1 MTDVFRAT
9 IDKIPIDVDVDA
21 GQLNFLGI
29 PSVLFWL
36 KPSLYPMLAALVQEA
51 GPDLARLLIASEA
64 SKGTDEDYHLMV
76 TQLGKTFTEG
86 FLAWGRG
93 VGVAGWGA
101 FELPMLNTEKKEALV
116 RVRNAWELRAQADA
130 KVQWGCP
137 FLQGKIIGIFNHAL
151 GCNCWA
157 DEAILDAEQGI
168 VEFRVFAA
176 EMTIQGEIQR
186 LREQQLERKRAELA
200 QLEQELHTKQQT
212 ILQLST
218 PVVRLW
224 DGILLLPLVGHIDGH
239 RAVQLMD
246 SLLQAVSENRAAE
259 VIIDITGVPLV
270 DTAVANTLIKTI
282 RAARLLG
289 VECTLV
295 GISAEVAQ
303 TLVHLG
309 ADLSTVRTQSS
320 LEVGLTHALARQKF
334 QLVRLGERAGK
345 GGAGTLG
352 VLGGRT
358 KPGPTNPR

>member
-1 MTDVFRAT
+1 MADVFRT
-9 IDKIPIDVDVDA
+9 TVGNIPLEFDLDA
-21 GQLNFLGI
+21 GQLSFLGI

-36 KPSLYPMLAALVQEA
+36 NPSLYRMLTPLVQES
-51 GPDLARLLIASEA
+51 GVELARLLIAHES
-64 SKGTDEDYHLMV
+64 SKGTDEDYNVMV
-76 TQLGKTFTEG
+76 TQLGKTFSEG

-101 FELPMLNTEKKEALV
+101 FELPLLDITKKEALV
-116 RVRNAWELRAQADA
+116 RVRNAWELRAQRDGA
-130 KVQWGCP
+130 VRWGCP

-151 GCNCWA
+151 ASNCWA
-157 DEAILDAEQGI
+157 DEQILDEASGT
-168 VEFRVFAA
+168 VEFRVYTAQT
-176 EMTIQGEIQR
+176 TIQGEILR
-186 LREQQLERKRAELA
+186 LREQQQERRRQELA
-200 QLEQELHTKQQT
+200 QLEQELQTKQQT

-239 RAVQLMD
+239 RAVQLME
-246 SLLQAVSENRAAE
+246 SLLQAVSENRASE

-320 LEVGLTHALARQKF
+320 LEVGLTHALARQNF
-334 QLVRLGERAGK
+334 QLVRLGKGSERAK
-345 GGAGTLG
+345 PTPRGA
-352 VLGGRT
+352 R
-358 KPGPTNPR
+358 